1 MATTA
6 PAPAPATQ
14 PDERIR
20 HTPLWRRMLV
30 RPSVGALI
38 AAIVVFLFFSAMDTT
53 GTFNSP
59 AGVTSWMSVSAS
71 YGIMAC
77 AVALLMISGEV
88 DLSSGVMTGSTGL
101 LLGLLISEAGMGFW
115 PALAIVIV
123 FAICIGLLNG
133 LLVTWTRLPS
143 FIVTLA
149 TMFVLLGVNSGV
161 TQAITGQVRV
171 GGIDRATG
179 YSAAQW
185 VFGSRLDSSWPLT
198 VSVGWW
204 LLAILLGTWVLQ
216 RTRQGNWIYAV
227 GGDKNAARNVGVPV
241 RRTKVSMFVTVSLA
255 AALVGTIN
263 AVELTSVSA
272 GQGTGYEFYYIIAAV
287 VGGTLMTG
295 GAGSVVGA
303 SLGALILGM
312 TTLGIQYAG
321 WDSTW
326 RFTFFGLI
334 LFGAV
339 MLNIW
344 VRDRAGGSVDMTGT
358 TPSAAARPG
367 RDSPGG
373 HVPAARGRRQD
384 LRQRRGPRG
393 RVDERQPRSDHLR
406 ARRQRRRQV
415 DADQDPV
422 RGAQERLGD
431 HVRRRPTHGLRV
443 AE

>member
-1 MATTA
+1 MSTPTA
-6 PAPAPATQ
+6 EAPPGGPRA
-14 PDERIR
+14 DERLR
-20 HTPLWRRMLV
+20 AEPLWRKALV
-30 RPSVGALI
+30 RPSVGAAI
-38 AAIVVFLFFSAMDTT
+38 AAVVVFIFFASVDAT
-53 GTFNSP
+53 GAFTSP
-59 AGVTSWMSVSAS
+59 SGVASWMGVSAS

-101 LLGLLISEAGMGFW
+101 LLGMLVSEVGLNFWLALLVVVLFAVLIGFTNGM
-115 PALAIVIV
+115 
-123 FAICIGLLNG
+123 
-133 LLVTWTRLPS
+133 LVTWTRLPS

-149 TMFVLLGVNSGV
+149 TMFVLMGLNSGV
-161 TQAITGQVRV
+161 TQAVTGQVRV
-171 GGIDRATG
+171 GGIDEASG
-179 YSAAQW
+179 YRMAQW
-185 VFGSRLDSSWPLT
+185 AFGSRLDSQWSFT
-198 VSVGWW
+198 VAVGWW
-204 LLAILLGTWVLQ
+204 LLVIIAGTWVLQ

-227 GGDKNAARNVGVPV
+227 GGDKNAARNTGVPV
-241 RRTKVSMFVTVSLA
+241 RRTKVSMFIVVSLA

-295 GAGSVVGA
+295 GAGSVIGA

-344 VRDRAGGSVDMTGT
+344 VRDRAE
-358 TPSAAARPG
+358 
-367 RDSPGG
+367 
-373 HVPAARGRRQD
+373 GRR
-384 LRQRRGPRG
+384 R
-393 RVDERQPRSDHLR
+393 
-406 ARRQRRRQV
+406 
-415 DADQDPV
+415 
-422 RGAQERLGD
+422 
-431 HVRRRPTHGLRV
+431 
-443 AE
+443 

>member
-6 PAPAPATQ
+6 PAPAPA
-14 PDERIR
+14 PAAKADERIR
-20 HTPLWRRMLV
+20 HTPTWRRLLV

-38 AAIVVFLFFSAMDTT
+38 AAIVVFAFFSLADET

-59 AGVTSWMSVSAS
+59 SGVTSWMSVSAS

-77 AVALLMISGEV
+77 AVCLLMISGEV

-101 LLGLLISEAGMGFW
+101 LLGILISEVGMGFW

-123 FAICIGLLNG
+123 FAVCIGLING
-133 LLVTWTRLPS
+133 LLVTWTKLPS

-149 TMFVLLGVNSGV
+149 TMFVLLGANSGV

-171 GGIDRATG
+171 GGIDEATG
-179 YSAAQW
+179 YTAAQW
-185 VFGSRLDSSWPLT
+185 VFGSRLDASWPFT

-204 LLAILLGTWVLQ
+204 LLVIVVGTWVLQ

-295 GAGSVVGA
+295 GAGSVIGA

-334 LFGAV
+334 LFAAV
-339 MLNIW
+339 MLNMW
-344 VRDRAGGSVDMTGT
+344 VRDRAGGS
-358 TPSAAARPG
+358 AK
-367 RDSPGG
+367 
-373 HVPAARGRRQD
+373 
-384 LRQRRGPRG
+384 
-393 RVDERQPRSDHLR
+393 
-406 ARRQRRRQV
+406 
-415 DADQDPV
+415 
-422 RGAQERLGD
+422 
-431 HVRRRPTHGLRV
+431 
-443 AE
+443 

>member
-6 PAPAPATQ
+6 PAPASEA
-14 PDERIR
+14 DERIR
-20 HTPLWRRMLV
+20 HTPLWRRMLL

-71 YGIMAC
+71 FGIMAC
-77 AVALLMISGEV
+77 AVAMLMISGEV

-123 FAICIGLLNG
+123 FAVCVGLLNG

-171 GGIDRATG
+171 GGIDRAAG
-179 YSAAQW
+179 YPAAQW

-204 LLAILLGTWVLQ
+204 LLAILLGTWVLH

-241 RRTKVSMFVTVSLA
+241 RRTKVSMFIAVSLA

-339 MLNIW
+339 MLNMW
-344 VRDRAGGSVDMTGT
+344 VRDRAGGS
-358 TPSAAARPG
+358 
-367 RDSPGG
+367 
-373 HVPAARGRRQD
+373 
-384 LRQRRGPRG
+384 PR
-393 RVDERQPRSDHLR
+393 
-406 ARRQRRRQV
+406 
-415 DADQDPV
+415 
-422 RGAQERLGD
+422 
-431 HVRRRPTHGLRV
+431 
-443 AE
+443 

>member
-6 PAPAPATQ
+6 PAPAPAPAART
-14 PDERIR
+14 DERIR
-20 HTPLWRRMLV
+20 HTPTWRRLLV

-38 AAIVVFLFFSAMDTT
+38 AAIVVFAFFSLADET

-59 AGVTSWMSVSAS
+59 SGVTSWMSVSAS

-77 AVALLMISGEV
+77 AVCLLMISGEV

-101 LLGLLISEAGMGFW
+101 LLGILISEVGMGFW
-115 PALAIVIV
+115 PALAIVLV
-123 FAICIGLLNG
+123 FAVCIGLING
-133 LLVTWTRLPS
+133 LLVTWTKLPS

-149 TMFVLLGVNSGV
+149 TMFVLLGANSGV

-171 GGIDRATG
+171 GGIDEATG
-179 YSAAQW
+179 YTAAQW
-185 VFGSRLDSSWPLT
+185 VFGSRLDASWPFT

-204 LLAILLGTWVLQ
+204 LLVIVVGTWVLQ

-295 GAGSVVGA
+295 GAGSVIGA

-334 LFGAV
+334 LFAAV
-339 MLNIW
+339 MLNMW
-344 VRDRAGGSVDMTGT
+344 VRDRAGGG
-358 TPSAAARPG
+358 AR
-367 RDSPGG
+367 
-373 HVPAARGRRQD
+373 
-384 LRQRRGPRG
+384 
-393 RVDERQPRSDHLR
+393 
-406 ARRQRRRQV
+406 
-415 DADQDPV
+415 
-422 RGAQERLGD
+422 
-431 HVRRRPTHGLRV
+431 
-443 AE
+443 

>member
-6 PAPAPATQ
+6 PAPPAGA
-14 PDERIR
+14 DERLR
-20 HTPLWRRMLV
+20 STPVWRQVLV

-38 AAIVVFLFFSAMDTT
+38 AAMVVFGFFTVADET

-77 AVALLMISGEV
+77 AVCLLMISGEV

-115 PALAIVIV
+115 PALAIVLG
-123 FAICIGLLNG
+123 FAVCIGLLNG

-149 TMFVLLGVNSGV
+149 TMFVLLGANSGI

-171 GGIDRATG
+171 GGIDEADG
-179 YSAAQW
+179 YAAAQW
-185 VFGSRLDSSWPLT
+185 VFGSRLDSSWPFT
-198 VSVGWW
+198 VAVGWW
-204 LLAILLGTWVLQ
+204 LLVIILGTWVLQ

-227 GGDKNAARNVGVPV
+227 GGDQNAARNVGVPV
-241 RRTKVSMFVTVSLA
+241 RRIKVSMFVTVSLA

-295 GAGSVVGA
+295 GAGSVIGA

-339 MLNIW
+339 MLNMW
-344 VRDRAGGSVDMTGT
+344 VRDRAGGG
-358 TPSAAARPG
+358 AR
-367 RDSPGG
+367 
-373 HVPAARGRRQD
+373 
-384 LRQRRGPRG
+384 
-393 RVDERQPRSDHLR
+393 
-406 ARRQRRRQV
+406 
-415 DADQDPV
+415 
-422 RGAQERLGD
+422 
-431 HVRRRPTHGLRV
+431 
-443 AE
+443 

>member
-6 PAPAPATQ
+6 PPAART
-14 PDERIR
+14 DERLR

-30 RPSVGALI
+30 RPSVGALV
-38 AAIVVFLFFSAMDTT
+38 AAIVVFLFFSAVDQT
-53 GTFNSP
+53 GTFDSP
-59 AGVTSWMSVSAS
+59 AGIASWMGVAAS

-77 AVALLMISGEV
+77 AVSLLMIGGEF

-101 LLGLLISEAGMGFW
+101 LLGVLVSEVGLGFW
-115 PALAIVIV
+115 PALVLVIV
-123 FAICIGLLNG
+123 FAALIGLMNG

-149 TMFVLLGVNSGV
+149 TMFVLMGLNSGA

-171 GGIDRATG
+171 GGIDEAGG
-179 YSAAQW
+179 YALAQW
-185 VFGSRLDSSWPLT
+185 AFASRMDSTWPFT
-198 VSVGWW
+198 VAVGWW
-204 LLAILLGTWVLQ
+204 LLVVALGTWVLQ
-216 RTRQGNWIYAV
+216 RTRYGNWIFAV
-227 GGDKNAARNVGVPV
+227 GGDQGAARNVGVPV
-241 RRTKVSMFVTVSLA
+241 RRTKVSLFVVVSLC

-287 VGGTLMTG
+287 VGGTLLTG
-295 GAGSVVGA
+295 GAGSVIGA

-339 MLNIW
+339 LLNLW
-344 VRDRAGGSVDMTGT
+344 VRKRAGG
-358 TPSAAARPG
+358 
-367 RDSPGG
+367 GG
-373 HVPAARGRRQD
+373 Q
-384 LRQRRGPRG
+384 
-393 RVDERQPRSDHLR
+393 
-406 ARRQRRRQV
+406 
-415 DADQDPV
+415 
-422 RGAQERLGD
+422 
-431 HVRRRPTHGLRV
+431 
-443 AE
+443 

>member
-1 MATTA
+1 MSASTTA
-6 PAPAPATQ
+6 PSPADAPART
-14 PDERIR
+14 DERVR
-20 HTPLWRRMLV
+20 REPLWRKLLI
-30 RPSVGALI
+30 RPSVGAAI
-38 AAIVVFLFFSAMDTT
+38 AAIMVFAFFSLADST
-53 GTFNSP
+53 GTFNS
-59 AGVTSWMSVSAS
+59 ASGLASWMGVSAS

-101 LLGLLISEAGMGFW
+101 LLGILVSEVGLNFWLALLCVILFAAVIGFMNGM
-115 PALAIVIV
+115 
-123 FAICIGLLNG
+123 
-133 LLVTWTRLPS
+133 LVTWTRLPS

-149 TMFVLLGVNSGV
+149 TMFVLMGLNSGV
-161 TQAITGQVRV
+161 TQAVTGQVRV
-171 GGIDRATG
+171 GNIDQADG
-179 YSAAQW
+179 FGLAQW
-185 VFGSRLDSSWPLT
+185 VFGSRLDSAWPFT
-198 VSVGWW
+198 VAVGWW
-204 LLAILLGTWVLQ
+204 LLAIVVGTWVLQ

-227 GGDKNAARNVGVPV
+227 GGDQNAARNTGVPV
-241 RRTKVSMFVTVSLA
+241 RRTKVSMFIVVSVS

-295 GAGSVVGA
+295 GAGSVIGA

-344 VRDRAGGSVDMTGT
+344 VRDRAGGGK
-358 TPSAAARPG
+358 R
-367 RDSPGG
+367 
-373 HVPAARGRRQD
+373 
-384 LRQRRGPRG
+384 
-393 RVDERQPRSDHLR
+393 
-406 ARRQRRRQV
+406 
-415 DADQDPV
+415 
-422 RGAQERLGD
+422 
-431 HVRRRPTHGLRV
+431 
-443 AE
+443 

>member
-6 PAPAPATQ
+6 PASPPATKD
-14 PDERIR
+14 DERIR

-38 AAIVVFLFFSAMDTT
+38 AAIVVFGFFSAVDST

-115 PALAIVIV
+115 PALAIVLV
-123 FAICIGLLNG
+123 FAVSIGLLNG

-171 GGIDRATG
+171 GGIDQATG
-179 YSAAQW
+179 YTTAQW
-185 VFGSRLDSSWPLT
+185 VFASRLDSAWPFT
-198 VSVGWW
+198 VAVGWW
-204 LLAILLGTWVLQ
+204 LAAILVGTWVLQ

-241 RRTKVSMFVTVSLA
+241 RRTKVSMFVIVSLA

-344 VRDRAGGSVDMTGT
+344 VRDRAGGSAT
-358 TPSAAARPG
+358 
-367 RDSPGG
+367 
-373 HVPAARGRRQD
+373 
-384 LRQRRGPRG
+384 
-393 RVDERQPRSDHLR
+393 
-406 ARRQRRRQV
+406 
-415 DADQDPV
+415 
-422 RGAQERLGD
+422 
-431 HVRRRPTHGLRV
+431 
-443 AE
+443 

>member
-6 PAPAPATQ
+6 PASPPATKD
-14 PDERIR
+14 DERIR

-38 AAIVVFLFFSAMDTT
+38 AAIVVFLFFSSVDST

-59 AGVTSWMSVSAS
+59 SGVTSWMSVSAS

-115 PALAIVIV
+115 PALAIVLV
-123 FAICIGLLNG
+123 FAVSIRLLNG

-179 YSAAQW
+179 YTTAQW
-185 VFGSRLDSSWPLT
+185 VFASRLDSAWPFT
-198 VSVGWW
+198 VAVGWW
-204 LLAILLGTWVLQ
+204 LAAILVGTWVLQ

-241 RRTKVSMFVTVSLA
+241 RRTKVSMFVVVSLA

-344 VRDRAGGSVDMTGT
+344 VRDRAGGSAT
-358 TPSAAARPG
+358 
-367 RDSPGG
+367 
-373 HVPAARGRRQD
+373 
-384 LRQRRGPRG
+384 
-393 RVDERQPRSDHLR
+393 
-406 ARRQRRRQV
+406 
-415 DADQDPV
+415 
-422 RGAQERLGD
+422 
-431 HVRRRPTHGLRV
+431 
-443 AE
+443 

>member
-6 PAPAPATQ
+6 PASPPAAKD
-14 PDERIR
+14 DERIR

-38 AAIVVFLFFSAMDTT
+38 AAIVVFVFFSAVDST

-115 PALAIVIV
+115 PALAIVLV
-123 FAICIGLLNG
+123 FAVSIGLLNG

-179 YSAAQW
+179 YTTAQW
-185 VFGSRLDSSWPLT
+185 VFASRLDSAWPFT
-198 VSVGWW
+198 VAVGWW
-204 LLAILLGTWVLQ
+204 LAAILVGTWVLQ

-241 RRTKVSMFVTVSLA
+241 RRTKVSMFVIVSLA

-326 RFTFFGLI
+326 RFTFCGLI

-344 VRDRAGGSVDMTGT
+344 VRDRAGGSAT
-358 TPSAAARPG
+358 
-367 RDSPGG
+367 
-373 HVPAARGRRQD
+373 
-384 LRQRRGPRG
+384 
-393 RVDERQPRSDHLR
+393 
-406 ARRQRRRQV
+406 
-415 DADQDPV
+415 
-422 RGAQERLGD
+422 
-431 HVRRRPTHGLRV
+431 
-443 AE
+443 

>member
-1 MATTA
+1 MRESTESTAVEPPLPQA
-6 PAPAPATQ
+6 PASSA
-14 PDERIR
+14 DERLR
-20 HTPLWRRMLV
+20 HQPLWRRMLV
-30 RPSVGALI
+30 RPSVSAAI
-38 AAIVVFLFFSAMDTT
+38 AAVVVFVFFSAVDTT

-59 AGVTSWMSVSAS
+59 AGIASWMGVSAS

-101 LLGLLISEAGMGFW
+101 VLGMLVTHGWSFWLALVAVVAFAALIGFMNGM
-115 PALAIVIV
+115 
-123 FAICIGLLNG
+123 
-133 LLVTWTRLPS
+133 LVTWTRLPS

-149 TMFVLLGVNSGV
+149 TMFVLMGLNSGV
-161 TQAITGQVRV
+161 TLAVTGQVRV
-171 GGIDRATG
+171 GGIDQAEG
-179 YSAAQW
+179 YRLAQW
-185 VFGSRLDSSWPLT
+185 VFGSRLDSPLALT
-198 VSVGWW
+198 VAVGWW
-204 LLAILLGTWVLQ
+204 LLVIAAGTWVLQ

-241 RRTKVSMFVTVSLA
+241 RRTKVSMFMVVSLA

-272 GQGTGYEFYYIIAAV
+272 GQGTGFEFYYIIAAV

-295 GAGSVVGA
+295 GAGSVIGA

-334 LFGAV
+334 LFWAV

-344 VRDRAGGSVDMTGT
+344 VRDRASG
-358 TPSAAARPG
+358 
-367 RDSPGG
+367 
-373 HVPAARGRRQD
+373 GRR
-384 LRQRRGPRG
+384 
-393 RVDERQPRSDHLR
+393 
-406 ARRQRRRQV
+406 
-415 DADQDPV
+415 
-422 RGAQERLGD
+422 
-431 HVRRRPTHGLRV
+431 
-443 AE
+443 